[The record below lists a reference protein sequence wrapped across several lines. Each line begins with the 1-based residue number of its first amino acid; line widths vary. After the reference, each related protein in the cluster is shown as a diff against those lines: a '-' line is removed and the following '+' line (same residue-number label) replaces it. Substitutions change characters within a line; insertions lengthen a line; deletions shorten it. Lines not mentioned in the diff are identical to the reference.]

1 MELYHLHY
9 STEWSYHVLV
19 IPLDGKQ
26 GCFYFFSYSK
36 PYRAE
41 KSTLL
46 SLKVH
51 VWPVPWNIQ
60 DYELIAH

>member
-26 GCFYFFSYSK
+26 GCFYFFLTPNHTVLKNPLSY
-36 PYRAE
+36 
-41 KSTLL
+41 LL
-46 SLKVH
+46 KYMCDQFHEISRIM
-51 VWPVPWNIQ
+51 N
-60 DYELIAH
+60 